1 MKKKGKGKGTSTCTT
16 GVWFFFSLMYLFTSD
31 TVEPV
36 GKLEFFWRML
46 AGPFNFLPGV

>member
-1 MKKKGKGKGTSTCTT
+1 MNFKIKVGQSPGLWG
-16 GVWFFFSLMYLFTSD
+16 FFALMYLFTSD

-46 AGPFNFLPGV
+46 AGPLNFLPI